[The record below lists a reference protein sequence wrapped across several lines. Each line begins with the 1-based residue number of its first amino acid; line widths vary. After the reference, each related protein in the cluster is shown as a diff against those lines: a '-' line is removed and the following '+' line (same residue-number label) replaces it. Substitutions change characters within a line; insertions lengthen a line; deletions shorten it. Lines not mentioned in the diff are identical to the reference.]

1 MNKKVV
7 VVGFMLFAIFFGAG
21 NLIFP
26 PKLGFISGEYFW
38 PAIIGFIVTGVG
50 IPLITII
57 AGSFDEGGYK
67 AALKNVHPAFGV
79 IFLIAIYLTIGPLF
93 AIPRTG
99 ATSYEMAVVPF
110 IGGASKMSLF
120 IFTLI
125 YFGISL
131 WLAINPSK
139 MVDRVGAI
147 LTPVLLVSIVL
158 LVIRSLFIFSG
169 HAHTPTDTATFTS
182 GTGSFFTG
190 FTEGY
195 LTMDAIAAIAFSV
208 IVLNAIKDK
217 GFTKETGLMKPT
229 IAAAL
234 IAAAALGFIYLTLGW
249 IGNHYPLTANQLADI
264 ESNGLDI
271 RTYLLTHI
279 SHDAFGIYGK
289 ILIGLIVTL
298 ACLTTSIGLIVA
310 VSEYFFEIFP
320 RIPYKAYVVIFTIFS
335 MLLANQGL
343 NAVISKSVPVLM
355 ILYPIGM
362 TLVLLVLLSKFIPTP
377 RLSYQIAMALVTIV
391 AILSV
396 LSSKDVGLLHM
407 PFMDHL
413 PLKAQSMEWLL
424 FALTGYV
431 LGLIFGARQPKI
443 KYN

>member
-1 MNKKVV
+1 MNKKIV

-26 PKLGFISGEYFW
+26 PKLGFISGTYFW

-57 AGSFDEGGYK
+57 AGAFDEGGYK
-67 AALKNVHPAFGV
+67 AALRNVHPVFGV

-99 ATSYEMAVVPF
+99 ATSYEMALVPF
-110 IGGASKMSLF
+110 IGGPSKLSLF
-120 IFTLI
+120 LFTLI

-158 LVIRSLFIFSG
+158 LVIRGIFMFAG
-169 HAHTPTDTATFTS
+169 HDTTPTDTETFKS
-182 GTGSFFTG
+182 GAGSFFTG

-217 GFTKETGLMKPT
+217 GFTRETGILKPT
-229 IAAAL
+229 ILAAL

-249 IGNHYPLTANQLADI
+249 MGNHYPLSAEQLAFIDQ
-264 ESNGLDI
+264 NGLDI
-271 RTYLLTHI
+271 RTYLLTHMAN
-279 SHDAFGIYGK
+279 DAFGGFGK
-289 ILIGLIVTL
+289 VLIGVIVTL

-310 VSEYFFEIFP
+310 VSEYFYEIFP
-320 RIPYKAYVVIFTIFS
+320 KISYKVYVVIFTLFS
-335 MLLANQGL
+335 LLLANQGL
-343 NAVISKSVPVLM
+343 QQVIATSVPVLLV
-355 ILYPIGM
+355 LYPIGM
-362 TLVLLVLLSKFIPTP
+362 TLVLLIVLSRFIPTP
-377 RLSYQIAMALVTIV
+377 RLSYQIAMAFVTVI

-396 LSSKDVGLLHM
+396 LSSKDIGLLSL
-407 PFMDHL
+407 PVMDHL

-424 FALTGYV
+424 FALAGYV
-431 LGLIFGARQPKI
+431 LGLIFGAKQPKI